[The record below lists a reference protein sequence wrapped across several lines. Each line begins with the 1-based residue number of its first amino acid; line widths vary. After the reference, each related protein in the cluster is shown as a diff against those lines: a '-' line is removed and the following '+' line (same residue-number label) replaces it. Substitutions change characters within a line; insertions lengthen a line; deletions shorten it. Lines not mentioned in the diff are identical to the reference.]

1 MKKKISTLKSTH
13 PTWHFWIL
21 LFLHTYPSSIG
32 NTIFL
37 LRAFLHSTRYN
48 NDEEIKSFRNV
59 TKVNVSDWP
68 CNRFIAV
75 GHCFADPAKAE
86 LGPRTASLRR
96 ILIRPWWTA
105 PWPRRQWPAAPY
117 QEALTLIT
125 STRPLP
131 ECPPASWGTP
141 TAVGPTLPWAEGTPG
156 RGTPHLMRQTM
167 PSPRTSLNFTK
178 RRKRTES
185 KWRLRDDVSKSRKTP
200 ASMTSW
206 PASQNCEKQLKSAI
220 DSMWCPP
227 TLTAP
232 VPWARPWLPRQLLR
246 RRPEYRG

>member
-1 MKKKISTLKSTH
+1 MT
-13 PTWHFWIL
+13 
-21 LFLHTYPSSIG
+21 FLHLAPPKYVAMVVFFFFVPFCICT
-32 NTIFL
+32 
-37 LRAFLHSTRYN
+37 HYN
-48 NDEEIKSFRNV
+48 NDKEIKSFRNV
-59 TKVNVSDWP
+59 TKVNKSDWP

-105 PWPRRQWPAAPY
+105 PWPRRQWPAAPE
-117 QEALTLIT
+117 QALTLIT
-125 STRPLP
+125 STRPP

-141 TAVGPTLPWAEGTPG
+141 TAAGPTLPWAEGTRG
-156 RGTPHLMRQTM
+156 RGIPHHMRQTM
-167 PSPRTSLNFTK
+167 PSPRMSLNFTK

-206 PASQNCEKQLKSAI
+206 PA
-220 DSMWCPP
+220 
-227 TLTAP
+227 
-232 VPWARPWLPRQLLR
+232 
-246 RRPEYRG
+246 